1 MPLLNFSPVVA
12 GVWRMASWEWSVAER
27 VRWIEQCLEAGVTTF
42 DHADIYGGYTVE
54 GLFGEALAAA
64 PELKARVK
72 LVTKCGIH
80 LLSPSRPD
88 TWIKHY
94 DSSGRHIAASVERS
108 LKNLG
113 VEQLDLLLLHR
124 PDSLMEVDEV
134 AQVFDALRAAGKVAA
149 FGVSNFTPSQF
160 ALLYSQTPLVTNQ
173 IEWHPLHLAPLFD
186 GTLDQAQQLRLR
198 PMIWSP
204 LAGGAL
210 FSSDSDAAHR
220 VRRALGR
227 IAGERAV
234 SEATV
239 AYAWLG
245 RHPSKPVAIT
255 GTRRIDAIREAV
267 AATELVLSRQEW
279 TEILVAGTGK
289 DVP

>member
-1 MPLLNFSPVVA
+1 MPLSEFSPVIA

-42 DHADIYGGYTVE
+42 DHADIYGGYSVE
-54 GLFGEALAAA
+54 ALFGEALAAA

-80 LLSPSRPD
+80 LLNPSRPD

-94 DSSGRHIAASVERS
+94 DSSGRHIVASVERS

-113 VEQLDLLLLHR
+113 VDQLDLLLLHR
-124 PDSLMEVDEV
+124 PDSLMDVDEV
-134 AQVFDALRAAGKVAA
+134 AQAFDALRAAGKVAA

-186 GTLDQAQQLRLR
+186 GTLDQAQQLR
-198 PMIWSP
+198 PGQH
-204 LAGGAL
+204 AGHQQ
-210 FSSDSDAAHR
+210 SD
-220 VRRALGR
+220 RA
-227 IAGERAV
+227 
-234 SEATV
+234 
-239 AYAWLG
+239 
-245 RHPSKPVAIT
+245 
-255 GTRRIDAIREAV
+255 
-267 AATELVLSRQEW
+267 RQPQ
-279 TEILVAGTGK
+279 LVAHHRRQHRHREDHH
-289 DVP
+289 DVEQQALHRGSLWAGRMLGSPWFRP